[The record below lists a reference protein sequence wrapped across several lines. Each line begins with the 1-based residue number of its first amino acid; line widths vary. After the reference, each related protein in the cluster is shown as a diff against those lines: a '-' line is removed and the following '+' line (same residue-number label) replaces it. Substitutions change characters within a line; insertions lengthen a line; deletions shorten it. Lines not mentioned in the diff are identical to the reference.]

1 MMNYEELCN
10 ETIEIARNAGKYIY
24 AEHGKHDFDDIK
36 SKGKHNFVTEVD
48 RGSEKQIVAAL
59 QRLIP
64 EAGFITEEGTS
75 NKKGKRFNWI
85 IDPLDGTTNFI
96 HDAPPVAVSIALM
109 ENEEIV
115 IGVVNEI
122 FLGECFYA
130 WKGGPA
136 FMNGK
141 KVYVSQAKS
150 VSDSLIAT
158 GFPYHNFDRLKP
170 FMQSLEYFFNHT
182 HGVRRLGSAATDLA
196 YVACGRYDAFYE
208 YNLSPWDLAAGT
220 FLIQQAGGKSTD
232 FTGGTDYL
240 FGKELVAANNHV
252 FSEFLE
258 VVGRFMNKQK
268 KQ

>member
-1 MMNYEELCN
+1 MNYEELCN

-24 AEHGKHDFDDIK
+24 AEHGKQDFNEIE

-48 RGSEKQIVAAL
+48 RESERQIVEAL

-75 NKKGKRFNWI
+75 DKKGKKFNWI

-96 HDAPPVAVSIALM
+96 HDVPPVAVSIALM
-109 ENEEIV
+109 EDDAIV

-122 FLGECFYA
+122 YLGECFYA
-130 WKGGPA
+130 WKDGPA

-141 KVYVSQAKS
+141 MLQVSQTKS
-150 VSDSLIAT
+150 VKDSLIAT
-158 GFPYHNFDRLKP
+158 GFPYHNFDRLKA
-170 FMQSLEYFFNHT
+170 FMQSLEYFFNNT

-196 YVACGRYDAFYE
+196 YIACGRYDAFYE
-208 YNLSPWDLAAGT
+208 YNLNPWDLAAGT

-232 FTGGTDYL
+232 FSGGSNYL
-240 FGKELVAANNHV
+240 FGKELVAGNNHI
-252 FSEFLE
+252 FDEFLK
-258 VVGRFMNKQK
+258 VVAGFMNK
-268 KQ
+268 

>member
-1 MMNYEELCN
+1 MNYEELCKD
-10 ETIEIARNAGKYIY
+10 TIEIARNAGKYIY
-24 AEHGKHDFDDIK
+24 SEQGKHFLKEMK

-48 RGSEKQIVAAL
+48 KGAEEQIVESL
-59 QRLIP
+59 QKLIP
-64 EAGFITEEGTS
+64 GAGFIAEEGTS
-75 NKKGKRFNWI
+75 NRKGKVYNWI

-96 HDAPPVAVSIALM
+96 HGAPPVSVSIALM
-109 ENEEIV
+109 ENKEIV

-130 WKGGPA
+130 WKDGPA

-141 KVYVSQAKS
+141 KLRVSETKK
-150 VSDSLIAT
+150 VSDSLVAT

-170 FMQSLEYFFNHT
+170 FMQSLEYLFNHT

-208 YNLSPWDLAAGT
+208 YNLNPWDLAAGT
-220 FLIQQAGGKSTD
+220 FLIQQAGGKSAD
-232 FTGGTDYL
+232 FKGGGNYL
-240 FGKELVAANNHV
+240 FGKELVSTNNYI

-258 VVGRFMNKQK
+258 LIGSYMNK
-268 KQ
+268 